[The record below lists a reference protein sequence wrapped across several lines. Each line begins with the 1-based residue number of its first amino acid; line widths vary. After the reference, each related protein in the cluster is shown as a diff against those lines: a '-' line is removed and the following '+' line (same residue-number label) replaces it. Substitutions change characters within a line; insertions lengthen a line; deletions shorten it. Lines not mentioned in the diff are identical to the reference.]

1 MEDQNLEQPKGKK
14 IKFIIWFVIL
24 LFGVIT
30 AVNLSL
36 FGWYKLTQYL
46 NTKKVQ
52 QLAEEL
58 QKQQEDQ
65 YQKVISDT
73 YGGKTPQET
82 LKMYID
88 AVEKGDYELAS
99 KYFIESKQE
108 KEKQSLLNSKKEDIE
123 NIIEILKRVRPRTK
137 EEIDKIL
144 KSNYEYFIKDN
155 NSNIS
160 YEEYLKRIPSENP
173 NEFTMITYI
182 NGYTFSVD
190 FIKYPNNIWK
200 IVNF

>member
-1 MEDQNLEQPKGKK
+1 MEDQNLEQPKNKK

-30 AVNLSL
+30 VVNLSL
-36 FGWYKLTQYL
+36 FGWYKLTQYI

-58 QKQQEDQ
+58 QKQQEEQ
-65 YQKVISDT
+65 YQKVMSDT

-108 KEKQSLLNSKKEDIE
+108 KEKQSLLNSKREDIE
-123 NIIEILKRVRPRTK
+123 NILNLLKQS
-137 EEIDKIL
+137 L
-144 KSNYEYFIKDN
+144 KSDGSFSADKNGFIIRKP
-155 NSNIS
+155 I
-160 YEEYLKRIPSENP
+160 L
-173 NEFTMITYI
+173 
-182 NGYTFSVD
+182 VD
-190 FIKYPNNIWK
+190 FVRYPNGIWK
-200 IVNF
+200 IIEI

>member
-1 MEDQNLEQPKGKK
+1 MEDQNLEQPKSKK

-24 LFGVIT
+24 LFGVMT
-30 AVNLSL
+30 VVNLVL
-36 FGWYKLTQYL
+36 FGWYKLTQYI

-58 QKQQEDQ
+58 KKQEEEQ
-65 YQKVISDT
+65 YQKAMADT

-88 AVEKGDYELAS
+88 AVQKGDYELAS
-99 KYFIESKQE
+99 KYFIESKRE

-123 NIIEILKRVRPRTK
+123 NIIKILKQVRPRTK

-200 IVNF
+200 IVSF

>member
-30 AVNLSL
+30 VVNLSL

-58 QKQQEDQ
+58 QKQQEEQ
-65 YQKVISDT
+65 YQKVMSDT

-99 KYFIESKQE
+99 KYFIEGKQE
-108 KEKQSLLNSKKEDIE
+108 KEKQSLLNSKREDIE
-123 NIIEILKRVRPRTK
+123 NILNLLKQS
-137 EEIDKIL
+137 L
-144 KSNYEYFIKDN
+144 KSDGSFSADKNGFIIRKP
-155 NSNIS
+155 I
-160 YEEYLKRIPSENP
+160 L
-173 NEFTMITYI
+173 
-182 NGYTFSVD
+182 VD
-190 FIKYPNNIWK
+190 FVRYPNGIWK
-200 IVNF
+200 IIEI